1 MDFDGE
7 GAQLDAVRLADT
19 LALLGVPCYLE
30 RSRSGKGMHCW
41 VFFKSPVPAHRAR
54 LLGKQIVQRAGLP
67 RSFDRFFPS
76 QDFHSGKGVGN
87 LIALPLQGESQKEGN
102 TVFLDAR
109 TLTPHLCQWTVLR
122 DLQRLSADDLHSA
135 ILESKADLQFLP
147 LPLVRKTRQEPCP
160 PELSGKLR
168 VVLAEHL
175 EVLGPYPPAI
185 QQFLREHSRF
195 ANPEWFRRQRIGTSL
210 LFTPKFIR
218 VGGPL
223 GDRWFLPRGLWPQ
236 LQALVREQLEIDD
249 RRTSGPADSTSWQRS
264 ITLKP
269 YQEVVVEQCLRQE
282 ECVMLA
288 PTGAAR
294 H

>member
-54 LLGKQIVQRAGLP
+54 LLGKQIVQRVGLP

-122 DLQRLSADDLHSA
+122 DLQRLSADDLDSA

-195 ANPEWFRRQRIGTSL
+195 ANPEWFRRQRIGASL
-210 LFTPKFIR
+210 PLLQNSFGWEARWVIDGFSHEVFGLNFKLWSANNWRSMTA
-218 VGGPL
+218 GP
-223 GDRWFLPRGLWPQ
+223 
-236 LQALVREQLEIDD
+236 AA
-249 RRTSGPADSTSWQRS
+249 RRTPRPGSGPS
-264 ITLKP
+264 P
-269 YQEVVVEQCLRQE
+269 
-282 ECVMLA
+282 
-288 PTGAAR
+288 
-294 H
+294 